1 MKADELPFFLWEL
14 FVKFMRVLAR
24 YSGAACHPSTKEAEM
39 QGPGDGEF
47 KASLGYV
54 VTCLKKPKWD
64 GFITTTIFID
74 IEVGGVLRYILLSR

>member
-1 MKADELPFFLWEL
+1 MGAFCEIHEST
-14 FVKFMRVLAR
+14 VKLLAR
-24 YSGAACHPSTKEAEM
+24 YSGAACHPSTKEAEV

-54 VTCLKKPKWD
+54 LTCLKKPKWD